1 MNISRTFR
9 FLLILIPILVACSQ
23 MAPSSY
29 TTVSE
34 GTLKPGNP
42 VPAPTGDVVLT
53 IDGKISQTNSG
64 NTLKFDMPTLERIG
78 VVKYE
83 VNDPFAKMKV
93 TYSGVLFSQILK
105 VAGVDASAVT
115 LTLKALDD
123 YTTDMK
129 ISDAQKWP
137 VLVATQ
143 ADGAYMPIDKN
154 GPLISVWPFDNFP
167 EIDHV
172 TYDALWVWSLS
183 SITVK

>member
-9 FLLILIPILVACSQ
+9 FLLILIPVLAACSQ
-23 MAPSSY
+23 MAPTTY

-34 GTLKPGNP
+34 GTLKPGNV

-64 NTLKFDMPTLERIG
+64 NTLKFDMPTLESIG

-105 VAGVDASAVT
+105 VAGAESRGT
-115 LTLKALDD
+115 TWNLKALDE
-123 YTTDMK
+123 YTTD
-129 ISDAQKWP
+129 
-137 VLVATQ
+137 L
-143 ADGAYMPIDKN
+143 
-154 GPLISVWPFDNFP
+154 
-167 EIDHV
+167 
-172 TYDALWVWSLS
+172 
-183 SITVK
+183 